1 MKVKHHI
8 LVVILAFLVAGFGC
22 KSLQAAEDP
31 GVRKEMPTRVH
42 LPYPLCPPDTNPPT
56 LPQPDNNPLSPPVSN
71 PFFLQNPPGIGQSI
85 IYDPITNT
93 YNFQYMTGNTPFGPG
108 ASMNVNEY
116 LNYDLQQS
124 IHDYW
129 QNQSR
134 SIGSKGV
141 SRTGSGLIPQLHIGG
156 DIFEGIFGS
165 NTIDIRPSGNIGIKL
180 GAKFVKTDNFNI
192 PVKKRK
198 TLSLDFDEDIQLNL
212 LAKIGDKI
220 EFNLN
225 YSTDELAVTTNT
237 DQIKLKY
244 NGKEDDILQL
254 IEFGDITF
262 PLNST
267 LITGSQSLFG
277 VKTQLK
283 FGNLFVTAVASR
295 KKGSSQT
302 ITISGGAEETEF
314 YFKADEYE
322 ENRHFFLSH
331 FFEEH
336 YNQYL
341 STLPLVSSPIVIT
354 KIEVWRTTVGAATTN
369 NRNIVAFTDLGEYDP
384 EFSNLSYNPAYS
396 GGQYPDNY
404 INNLTT
410 YADSSLIRNIAN
422 VSGNMQS
429 IGMKSGTD
437 YEKVESAR
445 LLSPSEYTV
454 NTKLGFISLNSAL
467 ASDQVL
473 AVAFQYTVIGDDHVY
488 QVGEFANEVPTPN
501 CIRAKLLKSSSLNTK
516 SPLWKL
522 MMKNVYSL
530 SAYQLSS
537 DKFRLNILYTG
548 DAEGTPNGFFT
559 QGAQKGIPLIR
570 LMGLDRLNKQQD
582 PTPDGIFDFI
592 DGAAT
597 NGGTINSSNGRVYF
611 PTTEP
616 FGRDLRAVLD
626 DPALADKYA
635 FDSLYTM
642 TKTMAQQI
650 TNKNKYYIEGTYRSS
665 YGSEF
670 HFTGGGAT
678 KAVKVTAGGV
688 TLTENVD
695 YTVNYDMGV
704 VSIIN
709 QSILASGTPITITP
723 ETDDNYQTDKRMF
736 GVNLDYVF
744 SPDFT
749 LGATLLNLSERP
761 FTNKVNYGDE
771 PINNLIWGMNFAYKT
786 ELPFITKAIDMLS
799 FHHTTTKSYL
809 NLDGEFAHFIPGH
822 NRQIGKSGTTYIDNF
837 ESAKSTIDL
846 MNMSNWILASTPQGQ
861 PDLFP
866 EAQPVSNSASVRRH
880 LAYGF
885 NRAKLAWYTIDPLF
899 YNGGTAVPSNLTAE
913 DLSQPYARA
922 VYEPELFPYKEQ
934 PTTSLSTLMT
944 VFNMAYFP
952 SERGAY
958 NYDVDGTEGFS
969 RGLNEDGSLRDPQ
982 TRWGGIMRKF
992 DNTDFES
999 SNYEYIEFWMMD
1011 PFIDNP
1017 NHTGGKL
1024 YFNLGD
1030 ISEDVLRDGRKFFEN
1045 GLPTDGSDADVD
1057 FTPWGRVPNKQ
1068 MIVNSFDNQ
1077 TGSRIYQDVG
1087 YDGLPSSR
1095 EVEYFKENYLD
1106 RIAAAFGMGSQA
1118 YQAALIDPSADDYH
1132 YFRGSDYD
1140 AADLKIIERYKFF
1153 NNAEGNSPEQGQ
1165 GSENY
1170 PTSATSMPNME
1181 DMNNDNTLSEDE
1193 RYYQYVIDLSPDK
1206 MVVGENYINDV
1217 YEGHPKALPDG
1228 TRPATKWY
1236 QFRIPIH
1243 NPDKV
1248 VNNMSG
1254 FNSIRFMRVFMKDF
1268 QEPIICR
1275 LATFELVRS
1284 DWRSYNLSLR
1294 EDGDYLPTQD
1304 DGECSFYVGT
1314 VSLEEN
1320 ANRVPIPYV
1329 LPPGIVR
1336 EQTFGMTA
1344 QLINENEQSLTMKV
1358 INLPDGDSRAIYKTT
1373 SYDLRQFNNLQ
1384 MYIHAEDVYSSGNL
1398 NPGDVRAF
1406 IRLGSDFTENY
1417 YEYEIPI
1424 EITPWSVGRDTN
1436 AIWPEKNRVYIT
1448 LDSLVS
1454 LKMQRN
1460 LAVREGTH
1468 PSNMVPYPPKG
1479 YFSNN
1484 EETMTVV
1491 GNPNLGEVT
1500 TIMIGIHNPKKRTQ
1514 GADHGY
1520 FDDMQ
1525 PKSVEMWVNELRLSG
1540 FDDRQG
1546 LAALLRAR
1554 TTLADV
1560 GNFTISGTYSTPGY
1574 GALEQSIT
1582 ERSHETNINLDI
1594 AANIDGG
1601 KLFFPEK
1608 WNIRVPIHYDYS
1620 LGIVQPEYN
1629 PLNPDVKMREELAQ
1643 LSSAEARDSLRF
1655 LTNTV
1660 TQRQNVNLMNVRK
1673 ERDFSNGSTKMHPW
1687 DIENLDFSYSY
1698 SEVTQRDE
1706 DMEMNNEYIHH
1717 GEIGY
1722 TFSTNPKNYRPF
1734 SRAKW
1739 TKSKWLQII
1748 RDFNVTPMPKNI
1760 TFRTTLRRDM
1770 QEFKYRPK
1778 SQGNVI
1784 IDTNYVKTFDWT
1796 RNYAFNWD
1804 IFQSLKLEFKANAS
1818 ARIDEPDGRI
1828 DSRVKK
1834 DSVWHCIGN
1843 GGRTTDYRQNFNA
1856 TYQVPLNKI
1865 PLFKFITANVRYTSM
1880 YSFTAS
1886 ALSLAYL
1893 GNTIQNSQNIQGNA
1907 SLNFVTLYNS
1917 VPYLKKVNQGIA
1929 QNNKSGKK
1937 GNSKDSS
1944 KDDEEDLGKDG
1955 KKGDKGI
1962 KGDKRDKNDSLKEKP
1977 QIGRMI
1983 LDGTVRL
1990 LMSLRNVS
1998 ANYSQGRGT
2007 TLPGYMYSATL
2018 VGHTKESSTPGFLF
2032 MFGGQ
2037 PDIQEIGARNHWL
2050 TTDSLMNTA
2059 YQRTKNQVLNFR
2071 ASVEPFKDFR
2081 IDVSANR
2088 NFTENFSEYFHVDEM
2103 GNVAHYTPQ
2112 RSGSFSMTYCG
2123 LGTFFK
2129 NHDDLFQEFRA
2140 VRAQLSER
2148 YAENNPNYN
2157 GEVNPETGFPI
2168 GYSEISQDVLMG
2180 AFFTTY
2186 LSKDAEKAN
2195 IFSPFLKI
2203 PLPNWR
2209 LNYNGLTKIKG
2220 MNKIF
2225 QSFSINH
2232 NYTCNY
2238 NVNGYSTNI
2247 SYTQDEN
2254 GFPTSYNAIGDF
2266 IPTNE
2271 LSQMALSEQFAPLI
2285 GFDMTLKNSM
2295 LLKVEYKQSRNIS
2308 LSFTNTQLTET
2319 TSKEVSVSAG
2329 YRFKDIKI
2337 GLVFSGMKRQFVSD
2351 LNLTAGFGLK
2361 DNQTMLRRITE
2372 DDEQVTSG
2380 SLDITINVAAD
2391 YQFSRMVGLKFY
2403 YDQTINRPKNQ
2414 NQYNRMNFQTG
2425 IQLQLML
2432 SQ

>member
-1 MKVKHHI
+1 MLCMV
-8 LVVILAFLVAGFGC
+8 GFGHF
-22 KSLQAAEDP
+22 SLEAAN
-31 GVRKEMPTRVH
+31 GLSHKRTLPTKVQ
-42 LPYPLCPPDTNPPT
+42 LSYPICPPDTNPPV
-56 LPQPDNNPLSPPVSN
+56 LPQPDINPLTPGSNN
-71 PFFLQNPPGIGQSI
+71 PFFLNNPPGIGQSI
-85 IYDPITNT
+85 IYDPETNT
-93 YNFQYMTGNTPFGPG
+93 YNFQYMTGNSPFGPG
-108 ASMNVNEY
+108 AYMNINEY
-116 LNYDLQQS
+116 IDYDLQQS

-134 SIGSKGV
+134 SIGSSPR
-141 SRTGSGLIPQLHIGG
+141 SRTGSGLIPQLHLGG
-156 DIFEGIFGS
+156 EIFEGIFGS
-165 NTIDIRPSGNIGIKL
+165 NTIDIRPSGNVGLKL
-180 GAKFVKTDNFNI
+180 GVKYTQTDNYLL
-192 PVKKRK
+192 PVKQRRQ
-198 TLSLDFDEDIQLNL
+198 LQLDFDEDIQLNL
-212 LAKIGDKI
+212 LAKIGEKI

-225 YSTDELAVTTNT
+225 YSTDELAVTTKT

-267 LITGSQSLFG
+267 LISGSQSLFG

-283 FGNLFVTAVASR
+283 FGNLYLTAVASR
-295 KKGSSQT
+295 KKGSTQT
-302 ITISGGAEETEF
+302 ITVEGGAEETDF
-314 YFKADEYE
+314 YFRADEYE
-322 ENRHFFLSH
+322 ENKHFFIGH

-369 NRNIVAFTDLGEYDP
+369 NRNIVAFTDLGEYNP
-384 EFSNLSYNPAYS
+384 EMANLSYNPAYP
-396 GGQYPDNY
+396 GGQYPDNN

-429 IGMKSGTD
+429 LGFKSGSN

-445 LLSPSEYTV
+445 LLSPSEYSV

-467 ASDQVL
+467 AADQVL

-488 QVGEFANEVPTPN
+488 QVGEFSNEVATPN
-501 CIRAKLLKSSSLNTK
+501 CIRVKLLKSSNLNTK

-530 SAYQLSS
+530 SAYQVSPE
-537 DKFRLNILYTG
+537 KFRLNILYTG

-559 QGAQKGIPLIR
+559 QGAQKGIALIR
-570 LMGLDRLNKQQD
+570 LMGLDRLNQQQD
-582 PTPDGIFDFI
+582 PSPDGIFDFI
-592 DGAAT
+592 DNAHI
-597 NGGTINSSNGRVYF
+597 NGGTINSSNGRIYF

-616 FGRDLRAVLD
+616 FGKDLRAVLD
-626 DPALADKYA
+626 DPELADKYA

-650 TNKNKYYIEGTYRSS
+650 TNKNKYYIEGSYRSS

-670 HFTGGGAT
+670 HFQGGGAT
-678 KAVKVTAGGV
+678 KSVKVTAGGV

-704 VSIIN
+704 VTIIN
-709 QSILASGTPITITP
+709 QGILASGTPIQIQP
-723 ETDDNYQTDKRMF
+723 EVDDAYQTDKRMF
-736 GVNLDYVF
+736 GLNLDYVF

-749 LGATLLNLSERP
+749 VGATLLNLRERP
-761 FTNKVNYGDE
+761 ITNKVNYGDE

-786 ELPFITKAIDMLS
+786 ELPFLTKAIDLLT
-799 FHHTTTKSYL
+799 FHNTTTKSYL

-822 NRQIGKSGTTYIDNF
+822 SRQIGKSGTTYIDNF

-846 MNMSNWILASTPQGQ
+846 MNMSNWVLASTPQGQ

-866 EAQPVSNSASVRRH
+866 EASPVSVTASARRQ
-880 LAYGF
+880 LAYGY
-885 NRAKLAWYTIDPLF
+885 NRARMAWYVIDPLF
-899 YNGGTAVPSNLTAE
+899 YNSGTAVPRNLSKE

-922 VYEPELFPYKEQ
+922 VYEPELFPYKDFANTQ
-934 PTTSLSTLMT
+934 LSTLMT
-944 VFNMAYFP
+944 VFNMAFYP
-952 SERGAY
+952 SERGSY
-958 NYDVDGTEGFS
+958 NYDVDGSEGFS
-969 RGLNEDGSLRDPQ
+969 RGLNEDGTLKDPE

-1017 NHTGGKL
+1017 DHKGGKL

-1030 ISEDVLRDGRKFFEN
+1030 ISEDILRDGRKFYEN
-1045 GLPTDGSDADVD
+1045 GLPEDGSDNDID
-1057 FTPWGRVPNKQ
+1057 FTVWGRVPTKQ
-1068 MIVNSFDNQ
+1068 MVVNSFDNQ
-1077 TGSRIYQDVG
+1077 ESSRQHQDVG
-1087 YDGLPSSR
+1087 YDGLPTFR
-1095 EVEYFKENYLD
+1095 EQEFFQETYLE
-1106 RIAAAFGMGSQA
+1106 RLAAAFGAGSQA
-1118 YQAALIDPSADDYH
+1118 YQNAVADPSADNYH

-1140 AADLKIIERYKFF
+1140 DADLKVVERYKYY
-1153 NNAEGNSPEQGQ
+1153 NNADGNSPTDNQ
-1165 GSENY
+1165 SPENY
-1170 PTSATSMPNME
+1170 PTAATSMPNME

-1217 YEGHPKALPDG
+1217 YEGHPSPLPDG

-1254 FNSIRFMRVFMKDF
+1254 FNSIRFMRVFMREF
-1268 QEPIICR
+1268 EEPIVCR

-1284 DWRSYNLSLR
+1284 SWRTYNLSLR
-1294 EDGDYLPTQD
+1294 EDGDYFPTQD

-1320 ANRVPIPYV
+1320 ANRTPVPYV

-1336 EQTFGMTA
+1336 ETAYGMTA
-1344 QLINENEQSLTMKV
+1344 QMYQENEQSVTMKV
-1358 INLPDGDSRAIYKTT
+1358 VDLPDGDSRAIYKST

-1384 MYIHAEDVYSSGNL
+1384 MYIHAEDVFTSGDL
-1398 NPGDVRAF
+1398 RDGEVTAF
-1406 IRLGSDFTENY
+1406 IRLGSDFKENY
-1417 YEYEIPI
+1417 YEYEMPI
-1424 EITPWSVGRDTN
+1424 EITPWSVSRSDSN
-1436 AIWPEKNRVYIT
+1436 RIWPEKNRMYIT
-1448 LDSLVS
+1448 LDSLVA
-1454 LKMQRN
+1454 LKMDRN
-1460 LAVREGTH
+1460 KQVREGH
-1468 PSNMVPYPPKG
+1468 HSSNLIPFTRNDG
-1479 YFSNN
+1479 ENR
-1484 EETMTVV
+1484 MTVV

-1500 TIMIGIHNPKKRTQ
+1500 TIMIGVRNPKKRYPN
-1514 GADHGY
+1514 DN
-1520 FDDMQ
+1520 DDMQ
-1525 PKSVEMWVNELRLSG
+1525 PKSVEMWINELRLSG

-1546 LAALLRAR
+1546 FAALLRAR

-1560 GNFTISGTYSTPGY
+1560 GDLTLSGTYSTPGF
-1574 GALEQSIT
+1574 GSIEQSIT
-1582 ERSHETNINLDI
+1582 QRSHETNINFDL
-1594 AANIDGG
+1594 ATNIDGG
-1601 KLFFPEK
+1601 KILFPEK
-1608 WNIRVPIHYDYS
+1608 WNIKIPVHYDYS
-1620 LGIVQPEYN
+1620 LAVVQPEYN
-1629 PLNPDVKMREELAQ
+1629 PLNPDVKMKDELAD
-1643 LSSAEARDSLRF
+1643 LPIAARDSLRF
-1655 LTNTV
+1655 LTNKV
-1660 TQRQNVNLMNVRK
+1660 TRRQNVNLMNVRK
-1673 ERDFSNGSTKMHPW
+1673 ERDFSKGNTKMHIW

-1698 SEVTQRDE
+1698 SELVQRDE

-1739 TKSKWLQII
+1739 TKNKWLQLI
-1748 RDFNVTPMPKNI
+1748 RDFNFTPMPKNI
-1760 TFRTTLRRDM
+1760 TFRTTLHRDL

-1778 SQGNVI
+1778 SQGNII
-1784 IDTNYVKTFDWT
+1784 IDTNYVKSFDWT
-1796 RNYAFNWD
+1796 RNYAINWD
-1804 IFQSLKLEFKANAS
+1804 IFQSLKLEFKADAS

-1828 DSRVKK
+1828 DTRTEK
-1834 DSVWHCIGN
+1834 DSVWRCLGR
-1843 GGRTTDYRQNFNA
+1843 GGRTTDYRQTFNA
-1856 TYQVPLNKI
+1856 TYQVPINKI
-1865 PLFKFITANVRYTSM
+1865 PLFKFVSANVRYSSM
-1880 YSFTAS
+1880 YMFNAS

-1917 VPYLKKVNQGIA
+1917 VPYLKKVNQGIIR
-1929 QNNKSGKK
+1929 NNTNAGKNGGRKAGKDDVVEEVEKGKK
-1937 GNSKDSS
+1937 G
-1944 KDDEEDLGKDG
+1944 
-1955 KKGDKGI
+1955 KG
-1962 KGDKRDKNDSLKEKP
+1962 RDKNDSLREKP
-1977 QIGRMI
+1977 EIGRII
-1983 LDGTVRL
+1983 LDGTLRL
-1990 LMSLRNVS
+1990 LMSVRNVS
-1998 ANYSQGRGT
+1998 ATFSQGRGT
-2007 TLPGYMYSATL
+2007 VLPGYMHSATL
-2018 VGHTKESSTPGFLF
+2018 VGHTKESSGPGFLF

-2037 PDIQEIGARNHWL
+2037 PDIQTIGARNHWL

-2059 YQRTKNQVLNFR
+2059 YQRTKNQVINFR
-2071 ASVEPFKDFR
+2071 ATVEPFRDFR

-2088 NFTENFSEYFHVDEM
+2088 NFTENFSEYFHVDEL
-2103 GNVAHYTPQ
+2103 GNVSHYTPQ

-2129 NHDDLFQEFRA
+2129 NHEELFQDFRA

-2148 YAENNPNYN
+2148 YAEHNPNYT
-2157 GEVNPETGFPI
+2157 GEVDPETGFPV
-2168 GYSEISQDVLMG
+2168 GYSAISQDVLMG

-2186 LSKDAEKAN
+2186 LGKDAKKAD

-2209 LNYNGLTKIKG
+2209 VNYNGLTKIKG
-2220 MNKIF
+2220 MEKVF
-2225 QSFSINH
+2225 QSFSLIH

-2238 NVNGYSTNI
+2238 NVGGYSTNI
-2247 SYTQDEN
+2247 AYTQDAN
-2254 GFPTSYNAIGDF
+2254 GFPTAYNTLGDF
-2266 IPTNE
+2266 IATHE
-2271 LSQMALSEQFAPLI
+2271 LSQMALTEQFAPLI

-2295 LLKVEYKQSRNIS
+2295 LLKVEYKQSRNLS
-2308 LSFTNTQLTET
+2308 LSFANTQITET
-2319 TSKEVSVSAG
+2319 TSKEVAVSAG

-2351 LNLTAGFGLK
+2351 LNVTAGFGLK

-2372 DDEQVTSG
+2372 DDQQVTSG
-2380 SLDITINVAAD
+2380 ALNITINAAAD
-2391 YQFSRMVGLKFY
+2391 YQFSRLVGLKFY
-2403 YDQTINRPKNQ
+2403 YNHTINKPKNK
-2414 NQYNRMNFQTG
+2414 NQYNNMNFETG
-2425 IQLQLML
+2425 IELKLML

>member
-1 MKVKHHI
+1 MLCMV
-8 LVVILAFLVAGFGC
+8 GFGHF
-22 KSLQAAEDP
+22 SLEAAN
-31 GVRKEMPTRVH
+31 GLSHKRTLPTKVQ
-42 LPYPLCPPDTNPPT
+42 LSYPICPPDTNPPV
-56 LPQPDNNPLSPPVSN
+56 LPQPDINPLTPGSNN
-71 PFFLQNPPGIGQSI
+71 PFFLNNPPGIGQSI
-85 IYDPITNT
+85 IYDPETNT
-93 YNFQYMTGNTPFGPG
+93 YNFQYMTGNSPFGPG
-108 ASMNVNEY
+108 AYMNINEY
-116 LNYDLQQS
+116 IDYDLQQS

-134 SIGSKGV
+134 SIGSSPR
-141 SRTGSGLIPQLHIGG
+141 SRTGSGLIPQLHLGG
-156 DIFEGIFGS
+156 EIFEGIFGS
-165 NTIDIRPSGNIGIKL
+165 NTIDIRPSGNVGLKL
-180 GAKFVKTDNFNI
+180 GVKYTQTDNYLL
-192 PVKKRK
+192 PVKQRRQ
-198 TLSLDFDEDIQLNL
+198 LQLDFDEDIQLNL
-212 LAKIGDKI
+212 LAKIGEKI

-225 YSTDELAVTTNT
+225 YSTDELAVTTKT

-267 LITGSQSLFG
+267 LISGSQSLFG

-283 FGNLFVTAVASR
+283 FGNLYLTAVASR
-295 KKGSSQT
+295 KKGSTQT
-302 ITISGGAEETEF
+302 ITVEGGAEETDF
-314 YFKADEYE
+314 YFRADEYE
-322 ENRHFFLSH
+322 ENKHFFIGH

-369 NRNIVAFTDLGEYDP
+369 NRNIVAFTDLGEYNP
-384 EFSNLSYNPAYS
+384 EMANLSYNPAYP
-396 GGQYPDNY
+396 GGQYPDNN

-429 IGMKSGTD
+429 LGFKSGSN

-445 LLSPSEYTV
+445 LLSPSEYSV

-467 ASDQVL
+467 AADQVL

-488 QVGEFANEVPTPN
+488 QVGEFSNEVATPN
-501 CIRAKLLKSSSLNTK
+501 CIRVKLLKSSNLNTK

-530 SAYQLSS
+530 SAYQVSPE
-537 DKFRLNILYTG
+537 KFRLNILYTG

-559 QGAQKGIPLIR
+559 QGAQKGIALIR
-570 LMGLDRLNKQQD
+570 LMGLDRLNQQQD
-582 PTPDGIFDFI
+582 PSPDGIFDFI
-592 DGAAT
+592 DNAHI
-597 NGGTINSSNGRVYF
+597 NGGTINSSNGRIYF

-616 FGRDLRAVLD
+616 FGKDLRAVLD
-626 DPALADKYA
+626 DPELADKYA

-650 TNKNKYYIEGTYRSS
+650 TNKNKYYIEGSYRSS

-670 HFTGGGAT
+670 HFQGGGAT
-678 KAVKVTAGGV
+678 KSVKVTAGGV

-704 VSIIN
+704 VTIIN
-709 QSILASGTPITITP
+709 QGILASGTPIQIQP
-723 ETDDNYQTDKRMF
+723 EVDDAYQTDKRMF
-736 GVNLDYVF
+736 GLNLDYVF

-749 LGATLLNLSERP
+749 VGATLLNLRERP
-761 FTNKVNYGDE
+761 ITNKVNYGDE

-786 ELPFITKAIDMLS
+786 ELPFLTKAIDLLT
-799 FHHTTTKSYL
+799 FHNTTTKSYL

-822 NRQIGKSGTTYIDNF
+822 SRQIGKSGTTYIDNF

-846 MNMSNWILASTPQGQ
+846 MNMSNWVLASTPQGQ

-866 EAQPVSNSASVRRH
+866 EASPVSVTASARRQ
-880 LAYGF
+880 LAYGY
-885 NRAKLAWYTIDPLF
+885 NRARMAWYVIDPLF
-899 YNGGTAVPSNLTAE
+899 YNSGTAVPRNLSKE

-922 VYEPELFPYKEQ
+922 VYEPELFPYKDFANTQ
-934 PTTSLSTLMT
+934 LSTLMT
-944 VFNMAYFP
+944 VFNMAFYP
-952 SERGAY
+952 SERGSY
-958 NYDVDGTEGFS
+958 NYDVDGSEGFS
-969 RGLNEDGSLRDPQ
+969 RGLNEDGTLKDPE

-1017 NHTGGKL
+1017 DHKGGKL

-1030 ISEDVLRDGRKFFEN
+1030 ISEDILRDGRKFYEN
-1045 GLPTDGSDADVD
+1045 GLPEDGSDSDID
-1057 FTPWGRVPNKQ
+1057 FTVWGRVPTKQ
-1068 MIVNSFDNQ
+1068 MVVNSFDNQ
-1077 TGSRIYQDVG
+1077 ESSRQHQDVG
-1087 YDGLPSSR
+1087 YDGLPTFR
-1095 EVEYFKENYLD
+1095 EQEFFQETYLE
-1106 RIAAAFGMGSQA
+1106 RLAAAFGAGSQA
-1118 YQAALIDPSADDYH
+1118 YQNAVADPSADNYH

-1140 AADLKIIERYKFF
+1140 DADLKVVERYKYY
-1153 NNAEGNSPEQGQ
+1153 NNADGNSPTDNQ
-1165 GSENY
+1165 SPENY
-1170 PTSATSMPNME
+1170 PTAATSMPNME

-1217 YEGHPKALPDG
+1217 YEGHPSPLPDG

-1254 FNSIRFMRVFMKDF
+1254 FNSIRFMRVFMREF
-1268 QEPIICR
+1268 EEPIVCR

-1284 DWRSYNLSLR
+1284 SWRTYNLSLR
-1294 EDGDYLPTQD
+1294 EDGDYFPTQD

-1320 ANRVPIPYV
+1320 ANRTPVPYV

-1336 EQTFGMTA
+1336 ETAYGMTA
-1344 QLINENEQSLTMKV
+1344 QMYQENEQSVTMKV
-1358 INLPDGDSRAIYKTT
+1358 VDLPDGDSRAIYKST

-1384 MYIHAEDVYSSGNL
+1384 MYIHAEDVFTSGDL
-1398 NPGDVRAF
+1398 RDGEVTAF
-1406 IRLGSDFTENY
+1406 IRLGSDFKENY
-1417 YEYEIPI
+1417 YEYEMPI
-1424 EITPWSVGRDTN
+1424 EITPWSVSRSDSN
-1436 AIWPEKNRVYIT
+1436 RIWPEKNRMYIT
-1448 LDSLVS
+1448 LDSLVA
-1454 LKMQRN
+1454 LKMDRN
-1460 LAVREGTH
+1460 KQVREGH
-1468 PSNMVPYPPKG
+1468 HSSNLIPFTRNDG
-1479 YFSNN
+1479 ENR
-1484 EETMTVV
+1484 MTVV

-1500 TIMIGIHNPKKRTQ
+1500 TIMIGVRNPKKRYPN
-1514 GADHGY
+1514 DN
-1520 FDDMQ
+1520 DDMQ
-1525 PKSVEMWVNELRLSG
+1525 PKSVEMWINELRLSG

-1546 LAALLRAR
+1546 FAALLRAR

-1560 GNFTISGTYSTPGY
+1560 GDLTLSGTYSTPGF
-1574 GALEQSIT
+1574 GSIEQSIT
-1582 ERSHETNINLDI
+1582 QRSHETNINFDL
-1594 AANIDGG
+1594 ATNIDGG
-1601 KLFFPEK
+1601 KILFPEK
-1608 WNIRVPIHYDYS
+1608 WNIKIPVHYDYS
-1620 LGIVQPEYN
+1620 LAVVQPEYN
-1629 PLNPDVKMREELAQ
+1629 PLNPDVKMKDELAD
-1643 LSSAEARDSLRF
+1643 LPIAARDSLRF
-1655 LTNTV
+1655 LTNKV
-1660 TQRQNVNLMNVRK
+1660 TRRQNVNLMNVRK
-1673 ERDFSNGSTKMHPW
+1673 ERDFSKGNTKMHIW
-1687 DIENLDFSYSY
+1687 DVENLDFSYSY
-1698 SEVTQRDE
+1698 SELVQRDE

-1739 TKSKWLQII
+1739 TKNKWLQLI
-1748 RDFNVTPMPKNI
+1748 RDFNFTPMPKNI
-1760 TFRTTLRRDM
+1760 TFRTTLHRDL

-1778 SQGNVI
+1778 SQGNII
-1784 IDTNYVKTFDWT
+1784 IDTNYVKSFDWT
-1796 RNYAFNWD
+1796 RNYAINWD
-1804 IFQSLKLEFKANAS
+1804 IFQSLKLEFKADAS

-1828 DSRVKK
+1828 DTRTEK
-1834 DSVWHCIGN
+1834 DSVWRCLGR
-1843 GGRTTDYRQNFNA
+1843 GGRTTDYRQTFNA
-1856 TYQVPLNKI
+1856 TYQVPINKI
-1865 PLFKFITANVRYTSM
+1865 PLFKFVSANVRYSSM
-1880 YSFTAS
+1880 YMFNAS

-1917 VPYLKKVNQGIA
+1917 VPYLKKVNQGIIR
-1929 QNNKSGKK
+1929 NNTNAGKNSGRKAGKDDVVEEVEKGKK
-1937 GNSKDSS
+1937 G
-1944 KDDEEDLGKDG
+1944 
-1955 KKGDKGI
+1955 KG
-1962 KGDKRDKNDSLKEKP
+1962 RDKNDSLREKP
-1977 QIGRMI
+1977 EIGRII
-1983 LDGTVRL
+1983 LDGTLRL
-1990 LMSLRNVS
+1990 LMSVRNVS
-1998 ANYSQGRGT
+1998 ATFSQGRGT
-2007 TLPGYMYSATL
+2007 VLPGYMHSATL
-2018 VGHTKESSTPGFLF
+2018 VGHTKESSGPGFLF

-2037 PDIQEIGARNHWL
+2037 PDIQTIGARNHWL

-2059 YQRTKNQVLNFR
+2059 YQRTKNQVINFR
-2071 ASVEPFKDFR
+2071 ATVEPFRDFR

-2088 NFTENFSEYFHVDEM
+2088 NFTENFSEYFHVDEL
-2103 GNVAHYTPQ
+2103 GNVSHYTPQ

-2129 NHDDLFQEFRA
+2129 NHEELFQDFRA

-2148 YAENNPNYN
+2148 YAEHNPNYT
-2157 GEVNPETGFPI
+2157 GEVDPETGFPV
-2168 GYSEISQDVLMG
+2168 GYSAISQDVLMG

-2186 LSKDAEKAN
+2186 LGKDAKKAD

-2209 LNYNGLTKIKG
+2209 VNYNGLTKIKG
-2220 MNKIF
+2220 MEKVF
-2225 QSFSINH
+2225 QSFSLIH

-2238 NVNGYSTNI
+2238 NVGGYSTNI
-2247 SYTQDEN
+2247 AYTQDAN
-2254 GFPTSYNAIGDF
+2254 GFPTAYNTLGDF
-2266 IPTNE
+2266 IATHE
-2271 LSQMALSEQFAPLI
+2271 LSQMALTEQFAPLI

-2295 LLKVEYKQSRNIS
+2295 LLKVEYKQSRNLS
-2308 LSFTNTQLTET
+2308 LSFANTQITET
-2319 TSKEVSVSAG
+2319 TSKEVAVSAG

-2351 LNLTAGFGLK
+2351 LNVTAGFGLK

-2372 DDEQVTSG
+2372 DDQQVTSG
-2380 SLDITINVAAD
+2380 ALNITINAAAD
-2391 YQFSRMVGLKFY
+2391 YQFSRLVGLKFY
-2403 YDQTINRPKNQ
+2403 YNHTINKPKNK
-2414 NQYNRMNFQTG
+2414 NQYNNMNFETG
-2425 IQLQLML
+2425 IELKLML

>member
-1 MKVKHHI
+1 MKVKHYIHA
-8 LVVILAFLVAGFGC
+8 VILMLCMVGFGHF
-22 KSLQAAEDP
+22 SLEAAN
-31 GVRKEMPTRVH
+31 GLSHKRTLPTKVQ
-42 LPYPLCPPDTNPPT
+42 LSYPICPPDTNPPV
-56 LPQPDNNPLSPPVSN
+56 LPQPDINPLTPGSNN
-71 PFFLQNPPGIGQSI
+71 PFFLNNPPGIGQSI
-85 IYDPITNT
+85 IYDPETNT
-93 YNFQYMTGNTPFGPG
+93 YNFQYMTGNSPFGPG
-108 ASMNVNEY
+108 AYMNINEY
-116 LNYDLQQS
+116 IDYDLQQS

-134 SIGSKGV
+134 SIGSSPR
-141 SRTGSGLIPQLHIGG
+141 SRTGSGLIPQLHLGG
-156 DIFEGIFGS
+156 EIFEGIFGS
-165 NTIDIRPSGNIGIKL
+165 NTIDIRPSGNVGLKL
-180 GAKFVKTDNFNI
+180 GVKYTQTDNYLL
-192 PVKKRK
+192 PVKQRRQ
-198 TLSLDFDEDIQLNL
+198 LQLDFDEDIQLNL
-212 LAKIGDKI
+212 LAKIGEKI

-225 YSTDELAVTTNT
+225 YSTDELAVTTKT

-267 LITGSQSLFG
+267 LISGSQSLFG

-283 FGNLFVTAVASR
+283 FGNLYLTAVASR
-295 KKGSSQT
+295 KKGSTQT
-302 ITISGGAEETEF
+302 ITVEGGAEETDF
-314 YFKADEYE
+314 YFRADEYE
-322 ENRHFFLSH
+322 ENKHFFIGH

-369 NRNIVAFTDLGEYDP
+369 NRNIVAFTDLGEYNP
-384 EFSNLSYNPAYS
+384 EMANLSYNPAYP
-396 GGQYPDNY
+396 GGQYPDNN

-429 IGMKSGTD
+429 LGFKSGSN

-445 LLSPSEYTV
+445 LLSPSEYSV

-467 ASDQVL
+467 AADQVL

-488 QVGEFANEVPTPN
+488 QVGEFSNEVATPN
-501 CIRAKLLKSSSLNTK
+501 CIRVKLLKSSNLNTK

-530 SAYQLSS
+530 SAYQVSPE
-537 DKFRLNILYTG
+537 KFRLNILYTG

-559 QGAQKGIPLIR
+559 QGAQKGIALIR
-570 LMGLDRLNKQQD
+570 LMGLDRLNQQQD
-582 PTPDGIFDFI
+582 PSPDGIFDFI
-592 DGAAT
+592 DNAHI
-597 NGGTINSSNGRVYF
+597 NGGTINSSNGRIYF

-616 FGRDLRAVLD
+616 FGKDLRAVLD
-626 DPALADKYA
+626 DPELADKYA

-650 TNKNKYYIEGTYRSS
+650 TNKNKYYIEGSYRSS

-670 HFTGGGAT
+670 HFQGGGAT
-678 KAVKVTAGGV
+678 KSVKVTAGGV

-704 VSIIN
+704 VTIIN
-709 QSILASGTPITITP
+709 QGILASGTPIQIQP
-723 ETDDNYQTDKRMF
+723 EVDDAYQTDKRMF
-736 GVNLDYVF
+736 GLNLDYVF

-749 LGATLLNLSERP
+749 VGATLLNLRERP
-761 FTNKVNYGDE
+761 ITNKVNYGDE

-786 ELPFITKAIDMLS
+786 ELPFLTKAIDLLT
-799 FHHTTTKSYL
+799 FHNTTTKSYL

-822 NRQIGKSGTTYIDNF
+822 SRQIGKSGTTYIDNF

-846 MNMSNWILASTPQGQ
+846 MNMSNWVLASTPQGQ

-866 EAQPVSNSASVRRH
+866 EASPVSVTASARRQ
-880 LAYGF
+880 LAYGY
-885 NRAKLAWYTIDPLF
+885 NRARMAWYVIDPLF
-899 YNGGTAVPSNLTAE
+899 YNSGTAVPRNLSKE

-922 VYEPELFPYKEQ
+922 VYEPELFPYKDFANTQ
-934 PTTSLSTLMT
+934 LSTLMT
-944 VFNMAYFP
+944 VFNMAFYP
-952 SERGAY
+952 SERGSY
-958 NYDVDGTEGFS
+958 NYDVDGSEGFS
-969 RGLNEDGSLRDPQ
+969 RGLNEDGTLKDPE

-1017 NHTGGKL
+1017 DHKGGKL

-1030 ISEDVLRDGRKFFEN
+1030 ISEDILRDGRKFYEN
-1045 GLPTDGSDADVD
+1045 GLPEDGSDSDID
-1057 FTPWGRVPNKQ
+1057 FTVWGRVPTKQ
-1068 MIVNSFDNQ
+1068 MVVNSFDNQ
-1077 TGSRIYQDVG
+1077 ESSRQHQDVG
-1087 YDGLPSSR
+1087 YDGLPTFR
-1095 EVEYFKENYLD
+1095 EQEFFQETYLE
-1106 RIAAAFGMGSQA
+1106 RLAAAFGAGSQA
-1118 YQAALIDPSADDYH
+1118 YQNAVADPSADNYH

-1140 AADLKIIERYKFF
+1140 DADLKVVERYKYY
-1153 NNAEGNSPEQGQ
+1153 NNADGNSPTDNQ
-1165 GSENY
+1165 SPENY
-1170 PTSATSMPNME
+1170 PTAATSMPNME

-1217 YEGHPKALPDG
+1217 YEGHPSPLPDG

-1254 FNSIRFMRVFMKDF
+1254 FNSIRFMRVFMREF
-1268 QEPIICR
+1268 EEPIVCR

-1284 DWRSYNLSLR
+1284 SWRTYNLSLR
-1294 EDGDYLPTQD
+1294 EDGDYFPTQD

-1320 ANRVPIPYV
+1320 ANRTPVPYV

-1336 EQTFGMTA
+1336 ETAYGMTA
-1344 QLINENEQSLTMKV
+1344 QMYQENEQSVTMKV
-1358 INLPDGDSRAIYKTT
+1358 VDLPDGDSRAIYKST

-1384 MYIHAEDVYSSGNL
+1384 MYIHAEDVFTSGDL
-1398 NPGDVRAF
+1398 RDGEVTAF
-1406 IRLGSDFTENY
+1406 IRLGSDFKENY
-1417 YEYEIPI
+1417 YEYEMPI
-1424 EITPWSVGRDTN
+1424 EITPWSVSRSDSN
-1436 AIWPEKNRVYIT
+1436 RIWPEKNRMYIT
-1448 LDSLVS
+1448 LDSLVA
-1454 LKMQRN
+1454 LKMDRN
-1460 LAVREGTH
+1460 KQVREGH
-1468 PSNMVPYPPKG
+1468 HSSNLIPFTRNDG
-1479 YFSNN
+1479 ENR
-1484 EETMTVV
+1484 MTVV

-1500 TIMIGIHNPKKRTQ
+1500 TIMIGVRNPKKRYPN
-1514 GADHGY
+1514 DN
-1520 FDDMQ
+1520 DDMQ
-1525 PKSVEMWVNELRLSG
+1525 PKSVEMWINELRLSG

-1546 LAALLRAR
+1546 FAALLRAR

-1560 GNFTISGTYSTPGY
+1560 GDLTLSGTYSTPGF
-1574 GALEQSIT
+1574 GSIEQSIT
-1582 ERSHETNINLDI
+1582 QRSHETNINFDL
-1594 AANIDGG
+1594 ATNIDGG
-1601 KLFFPEK
+1601 KILFPEK
-1608 WNIRVPIHYDYS
+1608 WNIKIPVHYDYS
-1620 LGIVQPEYN
+1620 LAVVQPEYN
-1629 PLNPDVKMREELAQ
+1629 PLNPDVKMKDELAD
-1643 LSSAEARDSLRF
+1643 LPIAARDSLRF
-1655 LTNTV
+1655 LTNKV
-1660 TQRQNVNLMNVRK
+1660 TRRQNVNLMNVRK
-1673 ERDFSNGSTKMHPW
+1673 ERDFSKGNTKMHIW
-1687 DIENLDFSYSY
+1687 DVENLDFSYSY
-1698 SEVTQRDE
+1698 SELVQRDE

-1739 TKSKWLQII
+1739 TKNKWLQLI
-1748 RDFNVTPMPKNI
+1748 RDFNFTPMPKNI
-1760 TFRTTLRRDM
+1760 TFRTTLHRDL

-1778 SQGNVI
+1778 SQGNII
-1784 IDTNYVKTFDWT
+1784 IDTNYVKSFDWT
-1796 RNYAFNWD
+1796 RNYAINWD
-1804 IFQSLKLEFKANAS
+1804 IFQSLKLEFKADAS

-1828 DSRVKK
+1828 DTRTEK
-1834 DSVWHCIGN
+1834 DSVWRCLGR
-1843 GGRTTDYRQNFNA
+1843 GGRTTDYRQTFNA
-1856 TYQVPLNKI
+1856 TYQVPINKI
-1865 PLFKFITANVRYTSM
+1865 PLFKFVSANVRYSSM
-1880 YSFTAS
+1880 YMFNAS

-1917 VPYLKKVNQGIA
+1917 VPYLKKVNQGIIR
-1929 QNNKSGKK
+1929 NNTNAGKNGGRKAGKDDVVEEVEKGKK
-1937 GNSKDSS
+1937 G
-1944 KDDEEDLGKDG
+1944 
-1955 KKGDKGI
+1955 KG
-1962 KGDKRDKNDSLKEKP
+1962 RDKNDSLREKP
-1977 QIGRMI
+1977 EIGRII
-1983 LDGTVRL
+1983 LDGTLRL
-1990 LMSLRNVS
+1990 LMSVRNVS
-1998 ANYSQGRGT
+1998 ATFSQGRGT
-2007 TLPGYMYSATL
+2007 VLPGYMHSATL
-2018 VGHTKESSTPGFLF
+2018 VGHTKESSGPGFLF

-2037 PDIQEIGARNHWL
+2037 PDIQTIGARNHWL

-2059 YQRTKNQVLNFR
+2059 YQRTKNQVINFR
-2071 ASVEPFKDFR
+2071 ATVEPFRDFR

-2088 NFTENFSEYFHVDEM
+2088 NFTENFSEYFHVDEL
-2103 GNVAHYTPQ
+2103 GNVSHYTPQ

-2129 NHDDLFQEFRA
+2129 NHDELFQDFRA

-2148 YAENNPNYN
+2148 YAEHNPNYT
-2157 GEVNPETGFPI
+2157 GEVDPETGFPV
-2168 GYSEISQDVLMG
+2168 GYSAISQDVLMG

-2186 LSKDAEKAN
+2186 LGKDAKKAD

-2209 LNYNGLTKIKG
+2209 VNYNGLTKIKG
-2220 MNKIF
+2220 MEKVF
-2225 QSFSINH
+2225 QSFSLIH

-2238 NVNGYSTNI
+2238 NVGGYSTNI
-2247 SYTQDEN
+2247 AYTQDAN
-2254 GFPTSYNAIGDF
+2254 GFPTAYNTLGDF
-2266 IPTNE
+2266 IATHE
-2271 LSQMALSEQFAPLI
+2271 LSQMALTEQFAPLI

-2295 LLKVEYKQSRNIS
+2295 LLKVEYKQSRNLS
-2308 LSFTNTQLTET
+2308 LSFASTQITET
-2319 TSKEVSVSAG
+2319 TSKEVAVSAG

-2351 LNLTAGFGLK
+2351 LNVTAGFGLK

-2372 DDEQVTSG
+2372 DDQQVTSG
-2380 SLDITINVAAD
+2380 ALNITINAAAD
-2391 YQFSRMVGLKFY
+2391 YQFSRLVGLKFY
-2403 YDQTINRPKNQ
+2403 YNHTINKPKNK
-2414 NQYNRMNFQTG
+2414 NQYNNMNFETG
-2425 IQLQLML
+2425 IELKLML

>member
-1 MKVKHHI
+1 MLCMV
-8 LVVILAFLVAGFGC
+8 GFGHF
-22 KSLQAAEDP
+22 SLEAAN
-31 GVRKEMPTRVH
+31 GLSHKRTLPTKVQ
-42 LPYPLCPPDTNPPT
+42 LSYPICPPDTNPPV
-56 LPQPDNNPLSPPVSN
+56 LPQPDINPLTPGSNN
-71 PFFLQNPPGIGQSI
+71 PFFLNNPPGIGQSI
-85 IYDPITNT
+85 IYDPETNT
-93 YNFQYMTGNTPFGPG
+93 YNFQYMTGNSPFGPG
-108 ASMNVNEY
+108 AYMNINEY
-116 LNYDLQQS
+116 IDYDLQQS

-134 SIGSKGV
+134 SIGSSPR
-141 SRTGSGLIPQLHIGG
+141 SRTGSGLIPQLHLGG
-156 DIFEGIFGS
+156 EIFEGIFGS
-165 NTIDIRPSGNIGIKL
+165 NTIDIRPSGNVGLKL
-180 GAKFVKTDNFNI
+180 GVKYTQTDNYLL
-192 PVKKRK
+192 PVKQRRQ
-198 TLSLDFDEDIQLNL
+198 LQLDFDEDIQLNL
-212 LAKIGDKI
+212 LAKIGEKI

-225 YSTDELAVTTNT
+225 YSTDELAVTTKT

-267 LITGSQSLFG
+267 LISGSQSLFG

-283 FGNLFVTAVASR
+283 FGNLYLTAVASR
-295 KKGSSQT
+295 KKGSTQT
-302 ITISGGAEETEF
+302 ITVEGGAEETDF
-314 YFKADEYE
+314 YFRADEYE
-322 ENRHFFLSH
+322 ENKHFFIGH

-369 NRNIVAFTDLGEYDP
+369 NRNIVAFTDLGEYNP
-384 EFSNLSYNPAYS
+384 EMANLSYNPAYP
-396 GGQYPDNY
+396 GGQYPDNN

-429 IGMKSGTD
+429 LGFKSGSN

-445 LLSPSEYTV
+445 LLSPSEYSV

-467 ASDQVL
+467 AADQVL

-488 QVGEFANEVPTPN
+488 QVGEFSNEVATPN
-501 CIRAKLLKSSSLNTK
+501 CIRVKLLKSSNLNTK

-530 SAYQLSS
+530 SAYQVSPE
-537 DKFRLNILYTG
+537 KFRLNILYTG

-559 QGAQKGIPLIR
+559 QGAQKGIALIR
-570 LMGLDRLNKQQD
+570 LMGLDRLNQQQD
-582 PTPDGIFDFI
+582 PSPDGIFDFI
-592 DGAAT
+592 DNAHI
-597 NGGTINSSNGRVYF
+597 NGGTINSSNGRIYF

-616 FGRDLRAVLD
+616 FGKDLRAVLD
-626 DPALADKYA
+626 DPELADKYA

-650 TNKNKYYIEGTYRSS
+650 TNKNKYYIEGSYRSS

-670 HFTGGGAT
+670 HFQGGGAT
-678 KAVKVTAGGV
+678 KSVKVTAGGV

-704 VSIIN
+704 VTIIN
-709 QSILASGTPITITP
+709 QGILASGTPIQIQP
-723 ETDDNYQTDKRMF
+723 EVDDAYQTDKRMF
-736 GVNLDYVF
+736 GLNLDYVF

-749 LGATLLNLSERP
+749 VGATLLNLRERP
-761 FTNKVNYGDE
+761 ITNKVNYGDE

-786 ELPFITKAIDMLS
+786 ELPFLTKAIDLLT
-799 FHHTTTKSYL
+799 FHNTTTKSYL

-822 NRQIGKSGTTYIDNF
+822 SRQIGKSGTTYIDNF

-846 MNMSNWILASTPQGQ
+846 MNMSNWVLASTPQGQ

-866 EAQPVSNSASVRRH
+866 EASPVSVTASARRQ
-880 LAYGF
+880 LAYGY
-885 NRAKLAWYTIDPLF
+885 NRARMAWYVIDPLF
-899 YNGGTAVPSNLTAE
+899 YNSGTAVPRNLSKE

-922 VYEPELFPYKEQ
+922 VYEPELFPYKDFANTQ
-934 PTTSLSTLMT
+934 LSTLMT
-944 VFNMAYFP
+944 VFNMAFYP
-952 SERGAY
+952 SERGSY
-958 NYDVDGTEGFS
+958 NYDVDGSEGFS
-969 RGLNEDGSLRDPQ
+969 RGLNEDGTLKDPE

-1017 NHTGGKL
+1017 DHKGGKL

-1030 ISEDVLRDGRKFFEN
+1030 ISEDILRDGRKFYES
-1045 GLPTDGSDADVD
+1045 GLPEDGSDSDID
-1057 FTPWGRVPNKQ
+1057 FTVWGRVPTKQ
-1068 MIVNSFDNQ
+1068 MVVNSFDNQ
-1077 TGSRIYQDVG
+1077 ESSRQHQDVG
-1087 YDGLPSSR
+1087 YDGLPTFR
-1095 EVEYFKENYLD
+1095 EQEFFQETYLE
-1106 RIAAAFGMGSQA
+1106 RLAAAFGAGSQA
-1118 YQAALIDPSADDYH
+1118 YQNAVADPSADNYH

-1140 AADLKIIERYKFF
+1140 DADLKVVERYKYY
-1153 NNAEGNSPEQGQ
+1153 NNADGNSPTDNQ
-1165 GSENY
+1165 SPENY
-1170 PTSATSMPNME
+1170 PTAATSMPNME

-1217 YEGHPKALPDG
+1217 YEGHPSPLPDG

-1254 FNSIRFMRVFMKDF
+1254 FNSIRFMRVFMREF
-1268 QEPIICR
+1268 EEPIVCR

-1284 DWRSYNLSLR
+1284 SWRTYNLSLR
-1294 EDGDYLPTQD
+1294 EDGDYFPTQD

-1320 ANRVPIPYV
+1320 ANRTPVPYV

-1336 EQTFGMTA
+1336 ETAYGMTA
-1344 QLINENEQSLTMKV
+1344 QMYQENEQSVTMKV
-1358 INLPDGDSRAIYKTT
+1358 VDLPDGDSRAIYKST

-1384 MYIHAEDVYSSGNL
+1384 MYIHAEDVFTSGDL
-1398 NPGDVRAF
+1398 RDGEVTAF
-1406 IRLGSDFTENY
+1406 IRLGSDFKENY
-1417 YEYEIPI
+1417 YEYEMPI
-1424 EITPWSVGRDTN
+1424 EITPWSVSRSDSN
-1436 AIWPEKNRVYIT
+1436 RIWPEKNRMYIT
-1448 LDSLVS
+1448 LDSLVA
-1454 LKMQRN
+1454 LKMDRN
-1460 LAVREGTH
+1460 KQVREGH
-1468 PSNMVPYPPKG
+1468 HSSNLIPFTRNDG
-1479 YFSNN
+1479 ENR
-1484 EETMTVV
+1484 MTVV

-1500 TIMIGIHNPKKRTQ
+1500 TIMIGVRNPKKRYPN
-1514 GADHGY
+1514 DN
-1520 FDDMQ
+1520 DDMQ
-1525 PKSVEMWVNELRLSG
+1525 PKSVEMWINELRLSG

-1546 LAALLRAR
+1546 FAALLRAR

-1560 GNFTISGTYSTPGY
+1560 GDLTLSGTYSTPGF
-1574 GALEQSIT
+1574 GSIEQSIT
-1582 ERSHETNINLDI
+1582 QRSHETNINFDL
-1594 AANIDGG
+1594 ATNIDGG
-1601 KLFFPEK
+1601 KILFPEK
-1608 WNIRVPIHYDYS
+1608 WNIKIPVHYDYS
-1620 LGIVQPEYN
+1620 LAVVQPEYN
-1629 PLNPDVKMREELAQ
+1629 PLNPDVKMKDELAD
-1643 LSSAEARDSLRF
+1643 LPIAARDSLRF
-1655 LTNTV
+1655 LTNKV
-1660 TQRQNVNLMNVRK
+1660 TRRQNVNLMNVRK
-1673 ERDFSNGSTKMHPW
+1673 ERDFSKGNTKMHIW
-1687 DIENLDFSYSY
+1687 DVENLDFSYSY
-1698 SEVTQRDE
+1698 SELVQRDE

-1739 TKSKWLQII
+1739 TKNKWLQLI
-1748 RDFNVTPMPKNI
+1748 RDFNFTPMPKNI
-1760 TFRTTLRRDM
+1760 TFRTTLHRDL

-1778 SQGNVI
+1778 SQGNII
-1784 IDTNYVKTFDWT
+1784 IDTNYVKSFDWT
-1796 RNYAFNWD
+1796 RNYAINWD
-1804 IFQSLKLEFKANAS
+1804 IFQSLKLEFKADAS

-1828 DSRVKK
+1828 DTRTEK
-1834 DSVWHCIGN
+1834 DSVWRCLGR
-1843 GGRTTDYRQNFNA
+1843 GGRTTDYRQTFNA
-1856 TYQVPLNKI
+1856 TYQVPINKI
-1865 PLFKFITANVRYTSM
+1865 PLFKFVSANVRYSSM
-1880 YSFTAS
+1880 YMFNAS

-1917 VPYLKKVNQGIA
+1917 VPYLKKVNQGIIR
-1929 QNNKSGKK
+1929 NNTNAGKNGGRKAGKDDVVEEVEKGKK
-1937 GNSKDSS
+1937 G
-1944 KDDEEDLGKDG
+1944 
-1955 KKGDKGI
+1955 KG
-1962 KGDKRDKNDSLKEKP
+1962 RDKNDSLREKP
-1977 QIGRMI
+1977 EIGRII
-1983 LDGTVRL
+1983 LDGTLRL
-1990 LMSLRNVS
+1990 LMSVRNVS
-1998 ANYSQGRGT
+1998 ATFSQGRGT
-2007 TLPGYMYSATL
+2007 VLPGYMHSATL
-2018 VGHTKESSTPGFLF
+2018 VGHTKESSGPGFLF

-2037 PDIQEIGARNHWL
+2037 PDIQTIGARNHWL

-2059 YQRTKNQVLNFR
+2059 YQRTKNQVINFR
-2071 ASVEPFKDFR
+2071 ATVEPFRDFR

-2088 NFTENFSEYFHVDEM
+2088 NFTENFSEYFHVDEL
-2103 GNVAHYTPQ
+2103 GNVSHYTPQ

-2129 NHDDLFQEFRA
+2129 NHDELFQDFRA

-2148 YAENNPNYN
+2148 YAEHNPNYT
-2157 GEVNPETGFPI
+2157 GEVDPETGFPV
-2168 GYSEISQDVLMG
+2168 GYSAISQDVLMG

-2186 LSKDAEKAN
+2186 LGKDAKKAD

-2209 LNYNGLTKIKG
+2209 VNYNGLTKIKG
-2220 MNKIF
+2220 MEKVF
-2225 QSFSINH
+2225 QSFSLIH

-2238 NVNGYSTNI
+2238 NVGGYSTNI
-2247 SYTQDEN
+2247 AYTQDAN
-2254 GFPTSYNAIGDF
+2254 GFPTAYNTLGDF
-2266 IPTNE
+2266 IATHE
-2271 LSQMALSEQFAPLI
+2271 LSQMALTEQFAPLI

-2295 LLKVEYKQSRNIS
+2295 LLKVEYKQSRNLS
-2308 LSFTNTQLTET
+2308 LSFANTQITET
-2319 TSKEVSVSAG
+2319 TSKEVAVSAG

-2351 LNLTAGFGLK
+2351 LNVTAGFGLK

-2372 DDEQVTSG
+2372 DDQQVTSG
-2380 SLDITINVAAD
+2380 ALNITINAAAD
-2391 YQFSRMVGLKFY
+2391 YQFSRLVGLKFY
-2403 YDQTINRPKNQ
+2403 YNHTINKPKNK
-2414 NQYNRMNFQTG
+2414 NQYNNMNFETG
-2425 IQLQLML
+2425 IELKLML

>member
-1 MKVKHHI
+1 MKVKHYIHA
-8 LVVILAFLVAGFGC
+8 VILMLCMVGFGHF
-22 KSLQAAEDP
+22 SLEAAN
-31 GVRKEMPTRVH
+31 GLSHKRTLPTKVQ
-42 LPYPLCPPDTNPPT
+42 LSYPICPPDTNPPV
-56 LPQPDNNPLSPPVSN
+56 LPQPDINPLTPGSNN
-71 PFFLQNPPGIGQSI
+71 PFFLNNPPGIGQSI
-85 IYDPITNT
+85 IYDPETNT
-93 YNFQYMTGNTPFGPG
+93 YNFQYMTGNSPFGPG
-108 ASMNVNEY
+108 AYMNINEY
-116 LNYDLQQS
+116 IDYDLQQS

-134 SIGSKGV
+134 SIGSSPR
-141 SRTGSGLIPQLHIGG
+141 SRTGSGLIPQLHLGG
-156 DIFEGIFGS
+156 EIFEGIFGS
-165 NTIDIRPSGNIGIKL
+165 NTIDIRPSGNVGLKL
-180 GAKFVKTDNFNI
+180 GVKYTQTDNYLL
-192 PVKKRK
+192 PVKQRRQ
-198 TLSLDFDEDIQLNL
+198 LQLDFDEDIQLNL
-212 LAKIGDKI
+212 LAKIGEKI

-225 YSTDELAVTTNT
+225 YSTDELAVTTKT

-267 LITGSQSLFG
+267 LISGSQSLFG

-283 FGNLFVTAVASR
+283 FGNLYLTAVASR
-295 KKGSSQT
+295 KKGSTQT
-302 ITISGGAEETEF
+302 ITVEGGAEETDF
-314 YFKADEYE
+314 YFRADEYE
-322 ENRHFFLSH
+322 ENKHFFIGH

-369 NRNIVAFTDLGEYDP
+369 NRNIVAFTDLGEYNP
-384 EFSNLSYNPAYS
+384 EMANLSYNPAYP
-396 GGQYPDNY
+396 GGQYPDNN

-429 IGMKSGTD
+429 LGFKSGSN

-445 LLSPSEYTV
+445 LLSPSEYSV

-467 ASDQVL
+467 AADQVL

-488 QVGEFANEVPTPN
+488 QVGEFSNEVATPN
-501 CIRAKLLKSSSLNTK
+501 CIRVKLLKSSNLNTK

-530 SAYQLSS
+530 SAYQVSPE
-537 DKFRLNILYTG
+537 KFRLNILYTG

-559 QGAQKGIPLIR
+559 QGAQKGIALIR
-570 LMGLDRLNKQQD
+570 LMGLDRLNQQQD
-582 PTPDGIFDFI
+582 PSPDGIFDFI
-592 DGAAT
+592 DNAHI
-597 NGGTINSSNGRVYF
+597 NGGTINSSNGRIYF

-616 FGRDLRAVLD
+616 FGKDLRAVLD
-626 DPALADKYA
+626 DPELADKYA

-650 TNKNKYYIEGTYRSS
+650 TNKNKYYIEGSYRSS

-670 HFTGGGAT
+670 HFQGGGAT
-678 KAVKVTAGGV
+678 KSVKVTAGGV

-704 VSIIN
+704 VTIIN
-709 QSILASGTPITITP
+709 QGILASGTPIQIQP
-723 ETDDNYQTDKRMF
+723 EVDDAYQTDKRMF
-736 GVNLDYVF
+736 GLNLDYVF

-749 LGATLLNLSERP
+749 VGATLLNLRERP
-761 FTNKVNYGDE
+761 ITNKVNYGDE

-786 ELPFITKAIDMLS
+786 ELPFLTKAIDLLT
-799 FHHTTTKSYL
+799 FHNTTTKSYL

-822 NRQIGKSGTTYIDNF
+822 SRQIGKSGTTYIDNF

-846 MNMSNWILASTPQGQ
+846 MNMSNWVLASTPQGQ

-866 EAQPVSNSASVRRH
+866 EASPVSVTASARRQ
-880 LAYGF
+880 LAYGY
-885 NRAKLAWYTIDPLF
+885 NRARMAWYVIDPLF
-899 YNGGTAVPSNLTAE
+899 YNSGTAVPRNLSKE

-922 VYEPELFPYKEQ
+922 VYEPELFPYKDFANTQ
-934 PTTSLSTLMT
+934 LSTLMT
-944 VFNMAYFP
+944 VFNMAFYP
-952 SERGAY
+952 SERGSY
-958 NYDVDGTEGFS
+958 NYDVDGSEGFS
-969 RGLNEDGSLRDPQ
+969 RGLNEDGTLKDPE

-1017 NHTGGKL
+1017 DHKGGKL

-1030 ISEDVLRDGRKFFEN
+1030 ISEDILRDGRKFYEN
-1045 GLPTDGSDADVD
+1045 GLPEDGSDSDID
-1057 FTPWGRVPNKQ
+1057 FTVWGRVPTKQ
-1068 MIVNSFDNQ
+1068 MVVNSFDNQ
-1077 TGSRIYQDVG
+1077 ESSRQHQDVG
-1087 YDGLPSSR
+1087 YDGLPTFR
-1095 EVEYFKENYLD
+1095 EQEFFQETYLE
-1106 RIAAAFGMGSQA
+1106 RLAAAFGAGSQA
-1118 YQAALIDPSADDYH
+1118 YQNAVADPSADNYH

-1140 AADLKIIERYKFF
+1140 DADLKVVERYKYY
-1153 NNAEGNSPEQGQ
+1153 NNADGNSPTDNQ
-1165 GSENY
+1165 SPENY
-1170 PTSATSMPNME
+1170 PTAATSMPNME

-1217 YEGHPKALPDG
+1217 YEGHPSPLPDG

-1254 FNSIRFMRVFMKDF
+1254 FNSIRFMRVFMREF
-1268 QEPIICR
+1268 EEPIVCR

-1284 DWRSYNLSLR
+1284 SWRTYNLSLR
-1294 EDGDYLPTQD
+1294 EDGDYFPTQD

-1320 ANRVPIPYV
+1320 ANRTPVPYV

-1336 EQTFGMTA
+1336 ETAYGMTA
-1344 QLINENEQSLTMKV
+1344 QMYQENEQSVTMKV
-1358 INLPDGDSRAIYKTT
+1358 VDLPDGDSRAIYKST

-1384 MYIHAEDVYSSGNL
+1384 MYIHAEDVFTSGDL
-1398 NPGDVRAF
+1398 RDGEVTAF
-1406 IRLGSDFTENY
+1406 IRLGSDFKENY
-1417 YEYEIPI
+1417 YEYEMPI
-1424 EITPWSVGRDTN
+1424 EITPWSVSRSDSN
-1436 AIWPEKNRVYIT
+1436 RIWPEKNRMYIT
-1448 LDSLVS
+1448 LDSLVA
-1454 LKMQRN
+1454 LKMDRN
-1460 LAVREGTH
+1460 KQVREGH
-1468 PSNMVPYPPKG
+1468 HSSNLIPFTRNDG
-1479 YFSNN
+1479 ENR
-1484 EETMTVV
+1484 MTVV

-1500 TIMIGIHNPKKRTQ
+1500 TIMIGVRNPKKRYPN
-1514 GADHGY
+1514 DN
-1520 FDDMQ
+1520 DDMQ
-1525 PKSVEMWVNELRLSG
+1525 PKSVEMWINELRLSG

-1546 LAALLRAR
+1546 FAALLRAR

-1560 GNFTISGTYSTPGY
+1560 GDLTLSGTYSTPGF
-1574 GALEQSIT
+1574 GSIEQSIT
-1582 ERSHETNINLDI
+1582 QRSHETNINFDL
-1594 AANIDGG
+1594 ATNIDGG
-1601 KLFFPEK
+1601 KILFPEK
-1608 WNIRVPIHYDYS
+1608 WNIKIPVHYDYS
-1620 LGIVQPEYN
+1620 LAVVQPEYN
-1629 PLNPDVKMREELAQ
+1629 PLNPDVKMKDELAD
-1643 LSSAEARDSLRF
+1643 LPIAARDSLRF
-1655 LTNTV
+1655 LTNKV
-1660 TQRQNVNLMNVRK
+1660 TRRQNVNLMNVRK
-1673 ERDFSNGSTKMHPW
+1673 ERDFSKGNTKMHIW

-1698 SEVTQRDE
+1698 SELVQRDE

-1739 TKSKWLQII
+1739 TKNKWLQLI
-1748 RDFNVTPMPKNI
+1748 RDFNFTPMPKNI
-1760 TFRTTLRRDM
+1760 TFRTTLHRDL

-1778 SQGNVI
+1778 SQGNII
-1784 IDTNYVKTFDWT
+1784 IDTNYVKSFDWT
-1796 RNYAFNWD
+1796 RNYAINWD
-1804 IFQSLKLEFKANAS
+1804 IFQSLKLEFKADAS

-1828 DSRVKK
+1828 DTRTEK
-1834 DSVWHCIGN
+1834 DSVWRCLGR
-1843 GGRTTDYRQNFNA
+1843 GGRTTDYRQTFNA
-1856 TYQVPLNKI
+1856 TYQVPINKI
-1865 PLFKFITANVRYTSM
+1865 PLFKFVSANVRYSSM
-1880 YSFTAS
+1880 YMFNAS

-1917 VPYLKKVNQGIA
+1917 VPYLKKVNQGIIR
-1929 QNNKSGKK
+1929 NNTNTGKNGGRKAGKDDVVEEVEKGKK
-1937 GNSKDSS
+1937 G
-1944 KDDEEDLGKDG
+1944 
-1955 KKGDKGI
+1955 KG
-1962 KGDKRDKNDSLKEKP
+1962 RDKNDSLREKP
-1977 QIGRMI
+1977 EIGRII
-1983 LDGTVRL
+1983 LDGTLRL
-1990 LMSLRNVS
+1990 LMSVRNVS
-1998 ANYSQGRGT
+1998 ATFSQGRGT
-2007 TLPGYMYSATL
+2007 VLPGYMHSATL
-2018 VGHTKESSTPGFLF
+2018 VGHTKESSGPGFLF

-2037 PDIQEIGARNHWL
+2037 PDIQTIGARNHWL

-2059 YQRTKNQVLNFR
+2059 YQRTKNQVINFR
-2071 ASVEPFKDFR
+2071 ATVEPFRDFR

-2088 NFTENFSEYFHVDEM
+2088 NFTENFSEYFHVDEL
-2103 GNVAHYTPQ
+2103 GNVSHYTPQ

-2129 NHDDLFQEFRA
+2129 NHEELFQDFRA

-2148 YAENNPNYN
+2148 YAEHNPNYT
-2157 GEVNPETGFPI
+2157 GEVDPETGFPV
-2168 GYSEISQDVLMG
+2168 GYSAISQDVLMG

-2186 LSKDAEKAN
+2186 LGKDAKKAD

-2209 LNYNGLTKIKG
+2209 VNYNGLTKIKG
-2220 MNKIF
+2220 MEKVF
-2225 QSFSINH
+2225 QSFSLIH

-2238 NVNGYSTNI
+2238 NVGGYSTNI
-2247 SYTQDEN
+2247 AYTQDAN
-2254 GFPTSYNAIGDF
+2254 GFPTAYNTLGDF
-2266 IPTNE
+2266 IATHE
-2271 LSQMALSEQFAPLI
+2271 LSQMALTEQFAPLI

-2295 LLKVEYKQSRNIS
+2295 LLKVEYKQSRNLS
-2308 LSFTNTQLTET
+2308 LSFANTQITET
-2319 TSKEVSVSAG
+2319 TSKEVAVSAG

-2351 LNLTAGFGLK
+2351 LNVTAGFGLK

-2372 DDEQVTSG
+2372 DDQQVTSG
-2380 SLDITINVAAD
+2380 ALNITINAAAD
-2391 YQFSRMVGLKFY
+2391 YQFSRLVGLKFY
-2403 YDQTINRPKNQ
+2403 YNHTINKPKNK
-2414 NQYNRMNFQTG
+2414 NQYNNMNFETG
-2425 IQLQLML
+2425 IELKLML

>member
-1 MKVKHHI
+1 MLCMV
-8 LVVILAFLVAGFGC
+8 GFGHF
-22 KSLQAAEDP
+22 SLEAAN
-31 GVRKEMPTRVH
+31 GLSHKRTLPTKVQ
-42 LPYPLCPPDTNPPT
+42 LSYPICPPDTNPPV
-56 LPQPDNNPLSPPVSN
+56 LPQPDINPLTPGSNN
-71 PFFLQNPPGIGQSI
+71 PFFLNNPPGIGQSI
-85 IYDPITNT
+85 IYDPETNT
-93 YNFQYMTGNTPFGPG
+93 YNFQYMTGNSPFGPG
-108 ASMNVNEY
+108 AYMNINEY
-116 LNYDLQQS
+116 IDYDLQQS

-134 SIGSKGV
+134 SIGSSPR
-141 SRTGSGLIPQLHIGG
+141 SRTGSGLIPQLHLGG
-156 DIFEGIFGS
+156 EIFEGIFGS
-165 NTIDIRPSGNIGIKL
+165 NTIDIRPSGNVGLKL
-180 GAKFVKTDNFNI
+180 GVKYTQTDNYLL
-192 PVKKRK
+192 PVKQRRQ
-198 TLSLDFDEDIQLNL
+198 LQLDFDEDIQLNL
-212 LAKIGDKI
+212 LAKIGEKI

-225 YSTDELAVTTNT
+225 YSTDELAVTTKT

-267 LITGSQSLFG
+267 LISGSQSLFG

-283 FGNLFVTAVASR
+283 FGNLYLTAVASR
-295 KKGSSQT
+295 KKGSTQT
-302 ITISGGAEETEF
+302 ITVEGGAEETDF
-314 YFKADEYE
+314 YFRADEYE
-322 ENRHFFLSH
+322 ENKHFFIGH

-369 NRNIVAFTDLGEYDP
+369 NRNIVAFTDLGEYNP
-384 EFSNLSYNPAYS
+384 EMANLSYNPAYP
-396 GGQYPDNY
+396 GGQYPDNN

-429 IGMKSGTD
+429 LGFKSGSN

-445 LLSPSEYTV
+445 LLSPSEYSV

-467 ASDQVL
+467 AADQVL

-488 QVGEFANEVPTPN
+488 QVGEFSNEVATPN
-501 CIRAKLLKSSSLNTK
+501 CIRVKLLKSSNLNTK

-530 SAYQLSS
+530 SAYQVSPE
-537 DKFRLNILYTG
+537 KFRLNILYTG

-559 QGAQKGIPLIR
+559 QGAQKGIALIR
-570 LMGLDRLNKQQD
+570 LMGLDRLNQQQD
-582 PTPDGIFDFI
+582 PSPDGIFDFI
-592 DGAAT
+592 DNAHI
-597 NGGTINSSNGRVYF
+597 NGGTINSSNGRIYF

-616 FGRDLRAVLD
+616 FGKDLRAVLD
-626 DPALADKYA
+626 DPELADKYA

-650 TNKNKYYIEGTYRSS
+650 TNKNKYYIEGSYRSS

-670 HFTGGGAT
+670 HFQGGGAT
-678 KAVKVTAGGV
+678 KSVKVTAGGV

-704 VSIIN
+704 VTIIN
-709 QSILASGTPITITP
+709 QGILASGTPIQIQP
-723 ETDDNYQTDKRMF
+723 EVDDAYQTDKRMF
-736 GVNLDYVF
+736 GLNLDYVF

-749 LGATLLNLSERP
+749 VGATLLNLRERP
-761 FTNKVNYGDE
+761 ITNKVNYGDE

-786 ELPFITKAIDMLS
+786 ELPFLTKAIDLLT
-799 FHHTTTKSYL
+799 FHNTTTKSYL

-822 NRQIGKSGTTYIDNF
+822 SRQIGKSGTTYIDNF

-846 MNMSNWILASTPQGQ
+846 MNMSNWVLASTPQGQ

-866 EAQPVSNSASVRRH
+866 EASPVSVTASARRQ
-880 LAYGF
+880 LAYGY
-885 NRAKLAWYTIDPLF
+885 NRARMAWYVIDPLF
-899 YNGGTAVPSNLTAE
+899 YNSGTAVPRNLSKE

-922 VYEPELFPYKEQ
+922 VYEPELFPYKDFANTQ
-934 PTTSLSTLMT
+934 LSTLMT
-944 VFNMAYFP
+944 VFNMAFYP
-952 SERGAY
+952 SERGSY
-958 NYDVDGTEGFS
+958 NYDVDGSEGFS
-969 RGLNEDGSLRDPQ
+969 RGLNEDGTLKDPE

-1017 NHTGGKL
+1017 DHKGGKL

-1030 ISEDVLRDGRKFFEN
+1030 ISEDILRDGRKFYEN
-1045 GLPTDGSDADVD
+1045 GLPEDGSDSDID
-1057 FTPWGRVPNKQ
+1057 FTVWGRVPTKQ
-1068 MIVNSFDNQ
+1068 MVVNSFDNQ
-1077 TGSRIYQDVG
+1077 ESSRQHQDVG
-1087 YDGLPSSR
+1087 YDGLPTFR
-1095 EVEYFKENYLD
+1095 EQEFFQETYLE
-1106 RIAAAFGMGSQA
+1106 RLAAAFGAGSQA
-1118 YQAALIDPSADDYH
+1118 YQNAVADPSADNYH

-1140 AADLKIIERYKFF
+1140 DADLKVVERYKYY
-1153 NNAEGNSPEQGQ
+1153 NNADGNSPTDNQ
-1165 GSENY
+1165 SPENY
-1170 PTSATSMPNME
+1170 PTAATSMPNME

-1217 YEGHPKALPDG
+1217 YEGHPSPLPDG

-1254 FNSIRFMRVFMKDF
+1254 FNSIRFMRVFMREF
-1268 QEPIICR
+1268 EEPIVCR

-1284 DWRSYNLSLR
+1284 SWRTYNLSLR
-1294 EDGDYLPTQD
+1294 EDGDYFPTQD

-1320 ANRVPIPYV
+1320 ANRTPVPYV

-1336 EQTFGMTA
+1336 ETAYGMTA
-1344 QLINENEQSLTMKV
+1344 QMYQENEQSVTMKV
-1358 INLPDGDSRAIYKTT
+1358 VDLPDGDSRAIYKST

-1384 MYIHAEDVYSSGNL
+1384 MYIHAEDVFTSGDL
-1398 NPGDVRAF
+1398 RDGEVTAF
-1406 IRLGSDFTENY
+1406 IRLGSDFKENY
-1417 YEYEIPI
+1417 YEYEMPI
-1424 EITPWSVGRDTN
+1424 EITPWSVSRSDSN
-1436 AIWPEKNRVYIT
+1436 RIWPEKNRMYIT
-1448 LDSLVS
+1448 LDSLVA
-1454 LKMQRN
+1454 LKMDRN
-1460 LAVREGTH
+1460 KQVREGH
-1468 PSNMVPYPPKG
+1468 HSSNLIPFTRNDG
-1479 YFSNN
+1479 ENR
-1484 EETMTVV
+1484 MTVV

-1500 TIMIGIHNPKKRTQ
+1500 TIMIGVRNPKKRYPN
-1514 GADHGY
+1514 DN
-1520 FDDMQ
+1520 DDMQ
-1525 PKSVEMWVNELRLSG
+1525 PKSVEMWINELRLSG

-1546 LAALLRAR
+1546 FAALLRAR

-1560 GNFTISGTYSTPGY
+1560 GDLTLSGTYSTPGF
-1574 GALEQSIT
+1574 GSIEQSIT
-1582 ERSHETNINLDI
+1582 QRSHETNINFDL
-1594 AANIDGG
+1594 ATNIDGG
-1601 KLFFPEK
+1601 KILFPEK
-1608 WNIRVPIHYDYS
+1608 WNIKIPVHYDYS
-1620 LGIVQPEYN
+1620 LAVVQPEYN
-1629 PLNPDVKMREELAQ
+1629 PLNPDVKMKDELAD
-1643 LSSAEARDSLRF
+1643 LPIAARDSLRF
-1655 LTNTV
+1655 LTNKV
-1660 TQRQNVNLMNVRK
+1660 TRRQNVNLMNVRK
-1673 ERDFSNGSTKMHPW
+1673 ERDFSKGNTKMHIW

-1698 SEVTQRDE
+1698 SELVQRDE

-1739 TKSKWLQII
+1739 TKNKWLQLI
-1748 RDFNVTPMPKNI
+1748 RDFNFTPMPKNI
-1760 TFRTTLRRDM
+1760 TFRTTLHRDL

-1778 SQGNVI
+1778 SQGNII
-1784 IDTNYVKTFDWT
+1784 IDTNYVKSFDWT
-1796 RNYAFNWD
+1796 RNYAINWD
-1804 IFQSLKLEFKANAS
+1804 IFQSLKLEFKADAS

-1828 DSRVKK
+1828 DTRTEK
-1834 DSVWHCIGN
+1834 DSVWRCLGR
-1843 GGRTTDYRQNFNA
+1843 GGRTTDYRQTFNA
-1856 TYQVPLNKI
+1856 TYQVPINKI
-1865 PLFKFITANVRYTSM
+1865 PLFKFVSANVRYSSM
-1880 YSFTAS
+1880 YMFNAS

-1917 VPYLKKVNQGIA
+1917 VPYLKKVNQGIIR
-1929 QNNKSGKK
+1929 NNTNTGKNGGRKAGKDDVVEEVEKGKK
-1937 GNSKDSS
+1937 G
-1944 KDDEEDLGKDG
+1944 
-1955 KKGDKGI
+1955 KG
-1962 KGDKRDKNDSLKEKP
+1962 RDKNDSLREKP
-1977 QIGRMI
+1977 EIGRII
-1983 LDGTVRL
+1983 LDGTLRL
-1990 LMSLRNVS
+1990 LMSVRNVS
-1998 ANYSQGRGT
+1998 ATFSQGRGT
-2007 TLPGYMYSATL
+2007 VLPGYMHSATL
-2018 VGHTKESSTPGFLF
+2018 VGHTKESSGPGFLF

-2037 PDIQEIGARNHWL
+2037 PDIQTIGARNHWL

-2059 YQRTKNQVLNFR
+2059 YQRTKNQVINFR
-2071 ASVEPFKDFR
+2071 ATVEPFRDFR

-2088 NFTENFSEYFHVDEM
+2088 NFTENFSEYFHVDEL
-2103 GNVAHYTPQ
+2103 GNVSHYTPQ

-2129 NHDDLFQEFRA
+2129 NHEELFQDFRA

-2148 YAENNPNYN
+2148 YAEHNPNYT
-2157 GEVNPETGFPI
+2157 GEVDPETGFPV
-2168 GYSEISQDVLMG
+2168 GYSAISQDVLMG

-2186 LSKDAEKAN
+2186 LGKDAKKAD

-2209 LNYNGLTKIKG
+2209 VNYNGLTKIKG
-2220 MNKIF
+2220 MEKVF
-2225 QSFSINH
+2225 QSFSLIH

-2238 NVNGYSTNI
+2238 NVGGYSTNI
-2247 SYTQDEN
+2247 AYTQDAN
-2254 GFPTSYNAIGDF
+2254 GFPTAYNTLGDF
-2266 IPTNE
+2266 IATHE
-2271 LSQMALSEQFAPLI
+2271 LSQMALTEQFAPLI

-2295 LLKVEYKQSRNIS
+2295 LLKVEYKQSRNLS
-2308 LSFTNTQLTET
+2308 LSFANTQITET
-2319 TSKEVSVSAG
+2319 TSKEVAVSAG

-2351 LNLTAGFGLK
+2351 LNVTAGFGLK

-2372 DDEQVTSG
+2372 DDQQVTSG
-2380 SLDITINVAAD
+2380 ALNITINAAAD
-2391 YQFSRMVGLKFY
+2391 YQFSRLVGLKFY
-2403 YDQTINRPKNQ
+2403 YNHTINKPKNK
-2414 NQYNRMNFQTG
+2414 NQYNNMNFETG
-2425 IQLQLML
+2425 IELKLML

>member
-1 MKVKHHI
+1 MLCMV
-8 LVVILAFLVAGFGC
+8 GFGHF
-22 KSLQAAEDP
+22 SLEAAN
-31 GVRKEMPTRVH
+31 GLSHKRTLPTKVQ
-42 LPYPLCPPDTNPPT
+42 LSYPICPPDTNPPV
-56 LPQPDNNPLSPPVSN
+56 LPQPDINPLTPGSNN
-71 PFFLQNPPGIGQSI
+71 PFFLNNPPGIGQSI
-85 IYDPITNT
+85 IYDPETNT
-93 YNFQYMTGNTPFGPG
+93 YNFQYMTGNSPFGPG
-108 ASMNVNEY
+108 AYMNINEY
-116 LNYDLQQS
+116 IDYDLQQS

-134 SIGSKGV
+134 SIGSSPR
-141 SRTGSGLIPQLHIGG
+141 SRTGSGLIPQLHLGG
-156 DIFEGIFGS
+156 EIFEGIFGS
-165 NTIDIRPSGNIGIKL
+165 NTIDIRPSGNVGLKL
-180 GAKFVKTDNFNI
+180 GVKYTQTDNYLL
-192 PVKKRK
+192 PVKQRRQ
-198 TLSLDFDEDIQLNL
+198 LQLDFDEDIQLNL
-212 LAKIGDKI
+212 LAKIGEKI

-225 YSTDELAVTTNT
+225 YSTDELAVTTKT

-267 LITGSQSLFG
+267 LISGSQSLFG

-283 FGNLFVTAVASR
+283 FGNLYLTAVASR
-295 KKGSSQT
+295 KKGSTQT
-302 ITISGGAEETEF
+302 ITVEGGAEETDF
-314 YFKADEYE
+314 YFRADEYE
-322 ENRHFFLSH
+322 ENKHFFIGH

-369 NRNIVAFTDLGEYDP
+369 NRNIVAFTDLGEYNP
-384 EFSNLSYNPAYS
+384 EMANLSYNPAYP
-396 GGQYPDNY
+396 GGQYPDNN

-429 IGMKSGTD
+429 LGFKSGSN

-445 LLSPSEYTV
+445 LLSPSEYSV

-467 ASDQVL
+467 AADQVL

-488 QVGEFANEVPTPN
+488 QVGEFSNEVATPN
-501 CIRAKLLKSSSLNTK
+501 CIRVKLLKSSNLNTK

-530 SAYQLSS
+530 SAYQVSPE
-537 DKFRLNILYTG
+537 KFRLNILYTG

-559 QGAQKGIPLIR
+559 QGAQKGIALIR
-570 LMGLDRLNKQQD
+570 LMGLDRLNQQQD
-582 PTPDGIFDFI
+582 PSPDGIFDFI
-592 DGAAT
+592 DNAHI
-597 NGGTINSSNGRVYF
+597 NGGTINSSNGRIYF

-616 FGRDLRAVLD
+616 FGKDLRAVLD
-626 DPALADKYA
+626 DPELADKYA

-650 TNKNKYYIEGTYRSS
+650 TNKNKYYIEGSYRSS

-670 HFTGGGAT
+670 HFQGGGAT
-678 KAVKVTAGGV
+678 KSVKVTAGGV

-704 VSIIN
+704 VTIIN
-709 QSILASGTPITITP
+709 QGILASGTPIQIQP
-723 ETDDNYQTDKRMF
+723 EVDDAYQTDKRMF
-736 GVNLDYVF
+736 GLNLDYVF

-749 LGATLLNLSERP
+749 VGATLLNLRERP
-761 FTNKVNYGDE
+761 ITNKVNYGDE

-786 ELPFITKAIDMLS
+786 ELPFLTKAIDLLT
-799 FHHTTTKSYL
+799 FHNTTTKSYL

-822 NRQIGKSGTTYIDNF
+822 SRQIGKSGTTYIDNF

-846 MNMSNWILASTPQGQ
+846 MNMSNWVLASTPQGQ

-866 EAQPVSNSASVRRH
+866 EASPVSVTASARRQ
-880 LAYGF
+880 LAYGY
-885 NRAKLAWYTIDPLF
+885 NRARMAWYVIDPLF
-899 YNGGTAVPSNLTAE
+899 YNSGTAVPRNLSKE

-922 VYEPELFPYKEQ
+922 VYEPELFPYKDFANTQ
-934 PTTSLSTLMT
+934 LSTLMT
-944 VFNMAYFP
+944 VFNMAFYP
-952 SERGAY
+952 SERGSY
-958 NYDVDGTEGFS
+958 NYDVDGSEGFS
-969 RGLNEDGSLRDPQ
+969 RGLNEDGTLKDPE

-1017 NHTGGKL
+1017 DHKGGKL

-1030 ISEDVLRDGRKFFEN
+1030 ISEDILRDGRKFYEN
-1045 GLPTDGSDADVD
+1045 GLPEDGSDSDID
-1057 FTPWGRVPNKQ
+1057 FTVWGRVPTKQ
-1068 MIVNSFDNQ
+1068 MVVNSFDNQ
-1077 TGSRIYQDVG
+1077 ESSRQHQDVG
-1087 YDGLPSSR
+1087 YDGLPTFR
-1095 EVEYFKENYLD
+1095 EQEFFQETYLE
-1106 RIAAAFGMGSQA
+1106 RLAAAFGAGSQA
-1118 YQAALIDPSADDYH
+1118 YQNAVADPSADNYH

-1140 AADLKIIERYKFF
+1140 DADLKVVERYKYY
-1153 NNAEGNSPEQGQ
+1153 NNADGNSPTDNQ
-1165 GSENY
+1165 SPENY
-1170 PTSATSMPNME
+1170 PTAATSMPNME

-1217 YEGHPKALPDG
+1217 YEGHPSPLPDG

-1254 FNSIRFMRVFMKDF
+1254 FNSIRFMRVFMREF
-1268 QEPIICR
+1268 EEPIVCR

-1284 DWRSYNLSLR
+1284 SWRTYNLSLR
-1294 EDGDYLPTQD
+1294 EDGDYFPTQD

-1320 ANRVPIPYV
+1320 ANRTPVPYV

-1336 EQTFGMTA
+1336 ETAYGMTA
-1344 QLINENEQSLTMKV
+1344 QMYQENEQSVTMKV
-1358 INLPDGDSRAIYKTT
+1358 VDLPDGDSRAIYKST

-1384 MYIHAEDVYSSGNL
+1384 MYIHAEDVFTSGDL
-1398 NPGDVRAF
+1398 RDGEVTAF
-1406 IRLGSDFTENY
+1406 IRLGSDFKENY
-1417 YEYEIPI
+1417 YEYEMPI
-1424 EITPWSVGRDTN
+1424 EITPWSVSRSDSN
-1436 AIWPEKNRVYIT
+1436 RIWPEKNRMYIT
-1448 LDSLVS
+1448 LDSLVA
-1454 LKMQRN
+1454 LKMDRN
-1460 LAVREGTH
+1460 KQVREGH
-1468 PSNMVPYPPKG
+1468 HSSNLIPFTRNDG
-1479 YFSNN
+1479 ENR
-1484 EETMTVV
+1484 MTVV

-1500 TIMIGIHNPKKRTQ
+1500 TIMIGVRNPKKRYPN
-1514 GADHGY
+1514 DN
-1520 FDDMQ
+1520 DDMQ
-1525 PKSVEMWVNELRLSG
+1525 PKSVEMWINELRLSG

-1546 LAALLRAR
+1546 FAALLRAR

-1560 GNFTISGTYSTPGY
+1560 GDLTLSGTYSTPGF
-1574 GALEQSIT
+1574 GSIEQSIT
-1582 ERSHETNINLDI
+1582 QRSHETNINFDL
-1594 AANIDGG
+1594 ATNIDGG
-1601 KLFFPEK
+1601 KILFPEK
-1608 WNIRVPIHYDYS
+1608 WNIKIPVHYDYS
-1620 LGIVQPEYN
+1620 LAVVQPEYN
-1629 PLNPDVKMREELAQ
+1629 PLNPDVKMKDELAD
-1643 LSSAEARDSLRF
+1643 LPIAARDSLRF
-1655 LTNTV
+1655 LTNKV
-1660 TQRQNVNLMNVRK
+1660 TRRQNVNLMNVRK
-1673 ERDFSNGSTKMHPW
+1673 ERDFSKGNTKMHIW
-1687 DIENLDFSYSY
+1687 DVENLDFSYSY
-1698 SEVTQRDE
+1698 SELVQRDE

-1739 TKSKWLQII
+1739 TKNKWLQLI
-1748 RDFNVTPMPKNI
+1748 RDFNFTPMPKNI
-1760 TFRTTLRRDM
+1760 TFRTTLHRDL

-1778 SQGNVI
+1778 SQGNII
-1784 IDTNYVKTFDWT
+1784 IDTNYVKSFDWT
-1796 RNYAFNWD
+1796 RNYAINWD
-1804 IFQSLKLEFKANAS
+1804 IFQSLKLEFKADAS

-1828 DSRVKK
+1828 DTRTEK
-1834 DSVWHCIGN
+1834 DSVWRCLGR
-1843 GGRTTDYRQNFNA
+1843 GGRTTDYRQTFNA
-1856 TYQVPLNKI
+1856 TYQVPINKI
-1865 PLFKFITANVRYTSM
+1865 PLFKFVSANVRYSSM
-1880 YSFTAS
+1880 YMFNAS

-1917 VPYLKKVNQGIA
+1917 VPYLKKVNQGIIR
-1929 QNNKSGKK
+1929 NNTNAGKNGGRKAGKDDVVEEVEKGKK
-1937 GNSKDSS
+1937 G
-1944 KDDEEDLGKDG
+1944 
-1955 KKGDKGI
+1955 KG
-1962 KGDKRDKNDSLKEKP
+1962 RDKNDSLREKP
-1977 QIGRMI
+1977 EIGRII
-1983 LDGTVRL
+1983 LDGTLRL
-1990 LMSLRNVS
+1990 LMSVRNVS
-1998 ANYSQGRGT
+1998 ATFSQGRGT
-2007 TLPGYMYSATL
+2007 VLPGYMHSATL
-2018 VGHTKESSTPGFLF
+2018 VGHTKESSGPGFLF

-2037 PDIQEIGARNHWL
+2037 PDIQTIGARNHWL

-2059 YQRTKNQVLNFR
+2059 YQRTKNQVINFR
-2071 ASVEPFKDFR
+2071 ATVEPFRDFR

-2088 NFTENFSEYFHVDEM
+2088 NFTENFSEYFHVDEL
-2103 GNVAHYTPQ
+2103 GNVSHYTPQ

-2129 NHDDLFQEFRA
+2129 NHEELFQDFRA

-2148 YAENNPNYN
+2148 YAEHNPNYT
-2157 GEVNPETGFPI
+2157 GEVDPETGFPV
-2168 GYSEISQDVLMG
+2168 GYSAISQDVLMG

-2186 LSKDAEKAN
+2186 LGKDAKKAD

-2209 LNYNGLTKIKG
+2209 VNYNGLTKIKG
-2220 MNKIF
+2220 MEKVF
-2225 QSFSINH
+2225 QSFSLIH

-2238 NVNGYSTNI
+2238 NVGGYSTNI
-2247 SYTQDEN
+2247 AYTQDAN
-2254 GFPTSYNAIGDF
+2254 GFPTAYNTLGDF
-2266 IPTNE
+2266 IATHE
-2271 LSQMALSEQFAPLI
+2271 LSQMALTEQFAPLI

-2295 LLKVEYKQSRNIS
+2295 LLKVEYKQSRNLS
-2308 LSFTNTQLTET
+2308 LSFANTQITET
-2319 TSKEVSVSAG
+2319 TSKEVAVSAG

-2351 LNLTAGFGLK
+2351 LNVTAGFGLK

-2372 DDEQVTSG
+2372 DDQQVTSG
-2380 SLDITINVAAD
+2380 ALNITINAAAD
-2391 YQFSRMVGLKFY
+2391 YQFSRLVGLKFY
-2403 YDQTINRPKNQ
+2403 YNHTINKPKNK
-2414 NQYNRMNFQTG
+2414 NQYNNMNFETG
-2425 IQLQLML
+2425 IELKLML